1 MPRSLTTIAASLALV
16 VLGSLAGVA
25 VAVTPASAATDTIT
39 SVTVSD
45 PAGGNGALTGDL
57 TVVVDSTTA
66 ITALTAHLVTF
77 DSDDP
82 TDYLDP
88 ALTETGTPVT
98 LSDGDTESTWSV
110 AAPITTDQ
118 LAVDPYQVNL
128 DATFADGST
137 TTVTDAGVFSFVDE
151 LTITATASQT
161 QVSYA
166 DQTVTVTGSVTSLA
180 PGATAPAEFANSS
193 ITMAS
198 SIEPDVTIPTDG
210 SGEFTVTLKPHN
222 QDWVEFEGNI
232 NSGASGQSNT
242 ITFTAQLAT
251 VQVTAALSAS
261 TVTYG
266 GKVTATGTVS
276 YEPGTSFV
284 PLPDYTVDI
293 YDTQNPYAPAATAT
307 TNSLGTF
314 SVVLPAVNGDTTWTF
329 EVPGDPYLD
338 PASVTK
344 TMAVNLPVGVTFH
357 ATLNQYWQLSYGG
370 CVDLTSNV
378 PGDWGVRLGSL
389 VIQYAAA
396 KNGPW
401 HTLTTGYTRGG
412 ACGTQG
418 WSFKGTTT
426 TPENYA
432 YYRAYFS
439 GAKSD
444 GGVDP
449 GYTAA
454 ASAAVLDWKYA
465 DRITGLKV
473 SPTVVNPNGKV
484 TIQGQLQY
492 YYGGWHDF
500 KSQVIYIIFRQKG
513 SSSWYWVV
521 KVKTSST
528 GHFSAT
534 VKDWEGSSTWSAA
547 YDGSS
552 THLATS
558 PAGVYVRVR

>member
-1 MPRSLTTIAASLALV
+1 MPRSLTTAGLTLALA
-16 VLGSLAGVA
+16 VLGGLAGVA
-25 VAVTPASAATDTIT
+25 VAATSASAATDTIT

-45 PAGGNGALTGDL
+45 PASSTGALTGDL
-57 TVVVDSTTA
+57 TVVVDSTTS

-77 DSDDP
+77 NSDNP

-110 AAPITTDQ
+110 PITTAQ
-118 LAVDPYQVNL
+118 LALDPYQVNL
-128 DATFADGST
+128 DVAFADGTT

-151 LTITATASQT
+151 LTITAAADHT
-161 QVSYA
+161 QVSYD
-166 DQTVTVTGSVTSLA
+166 DQVVHVTGSVTSLA
-180 PGATAPAEFANSS
+180 PGATTPVAFADSS

-198 SIEPDVTIPTDG
+198 SIEPDVTVPTDANG
-210 SGEFTVTLKPHN
+210 DFSVTLTPHN
-222 QDWVEFEGNI
+222 QDWVMFEGDI
-232 NSGASGQSNT
+232 NSGANGQSDT
-242 ITFTAQLAT
+242 ITFTGQPDPVNVT
-251 VQVTAALSAS
+251 VSLSAK

-266 GKVTATGTVS
+266 SKVTATGTVS

-284 PLPDYTVDI
+284 PFPNHTVEI
-293 YDTQNPYAPAATAT
+293 YETQDPYAPVASAT
-307 TNSLGTF
+307 TNSSGYF

-329 EVPGDPYLD
+329 ESPGDAYLA
-338 PASVTK
+338 PASVTAA
-344 TMAVNLPVGVTFH
+344 MAVNLPVGVTFH
-357 ATLNQYWQLSYGG
+357 ATLNQYWQLSFGG
-370 CVDLTSNV
+370 CVDLTTNV

-401 HTLTTGYTRGG
+401 HTLKTGSSRSGS
-412 ACGTQG
+412 CGTQG

-426 TPENYA
+426 APQNYA
-432 YYRAYFS
+432 YYRAYFT

-454 ASAAVLDWKYA
+454 ASTPVLDWKYA

-473 SPTVVNPNGKV
+473 SPTVVNPGGNV
-484 TIQGQLQY
+484 TVKGQLQY
-492 YYGGWHDF
+492 YYGGWRDF
-500 KSQVIYIIFRQKG
+500 KNQVIYIVFRQKG
-513 SSSWYWVV
+513 SSTWYWVV
-521 KVKTSST
+521 KAKTNASGQFT
-528 GHFSAT
+528 AT
-534 VKDWEGSSTWSAA
+534 VKDWAGSSTWSAA

-552 THLATS
+552 THLSTS
-558 PAGVYVRVR
+558 PAGVYVRVRG